1 VGVAS
6 VQAVAELQIQGVTP
20 DALSTSDLRLGDGGG
35 WGAGDRGSSDLEI
48 AGPCW
53 RSSTWVSNPKGLQ
66 MFRSSDLEIAGPC
79 WRPSTRPSD
88 LQIFRSWDLRPP
100 RAFRSSDLQIL
111 RSRAHAGA
119 QAPGLRTFR
128 FSGRGISTPRA
139 FRSSDLQILR
149 SKEAV
154 TRCGGDVVCRSGC
167 RVCTACGQG
176 SGVAQTVS
184 RCHELKGDTE
194 FDKTLKRSAK
204 SLRTC
209 NNIWGRFAAQSDP
222 NYAPEWTKRR
232 RL

>member
-1 VGVAS
+1 VW
-6 VQAVAELQIQGVTP
+6 QACRPWPSYRSRVSRLTHSAPQI
-20 DALSTSDLRLGDGGG
+20 LG
-35 WGAGDRGSSDLEI
+35 WGMGAAGGLE
-48 AGPCW
+48 
-53 RSSTWVSNPKGLQ
+53 TV
-66 MFRSSDLEIAGPC
+66 
-79 WRPSTRPSD
+79 D
-88 LQIFRSWDLRPP
+88 LQILKSRARAGAPALGSPTP
-100 RAFRSSDLQIL
+100 RAFRCSDPQIL
-111 RSRAHAGA
+111 KSRARAGA

>member
-1 VGVAS
+1 MW
-6 VQAVAELQIQGVTP
+6 QACRPWPSYRSRVSRPTHSAPQI
-20 DALSTSDLRLGDGGG
+20 LG
-35 WGAGDRGSSDLEI
+35 WGMGAAGGLE
-48 AGPCW
+48 
-53 RSSTWVSNPKGLQ
+53 TV
-66 MFRSSDLEIAGPC
+66 
-79 WRPSTRPSD
+79 D
-88 LQIFRSWDLRPP
+88 LQILKSRARAGAPALGSPTP
-100 RAFRSSDLQIL
+100 RAFRCSDPQIL
-111 RSRAHAGA
+111 KSRARAGA

>member
-1 VGVAS
+1 MGA
-6 VQAVAELQIQGVTP
+6 A
-20 DALSTSDLRLGDGGG
+20 GG
-35 WGAGDRGSSDLEI
+35 LE
-48 AGPCW
+48 
-53 RSSTWVSNPKGLQ
+53 TV
-66 MFRSSDLEIAGPC
+66 
-79 WRPSTRPSD
+79 D
-88 LQIFRSWDLRPP
+88 LQILKSRARAGAPALGSPTPRAFRCSDPQILKSRARAGAQAPGLRTFRFSGRGISTP

>member
-1 VGVAS
+1 MW
-6 VQAVAELQIQGVTP
+6 QACRPWPSYRSRVSRLTHSAPQI
-20 DALSTSDLRLGDGGG
+20 LG
-35 WGAGDRGSSDLEI
+35 WGMGAAGGLE
-48 AGPCW
+48 
-53 RSSTWVSNPKGLQ
+53 TV
-66 MFRSSDLEIAGPC
+66 
-79 WRPSTRPSD
+79 
-88 LQIFRSWDLRPP
+88 
-100 RAFRSSDLQIL
+100 DLQIL
-111 RSRAHAGA
+111 KSRARAGAPALGSPTQRAFRCSDPQILKSRARAGA

>member
-1 VGVAS
+1 MGA
-6 VQAVAELQIQGVTP
+6 A
-20 DALSTSDLRLGDGGG
+20 GG
-35 WGAGDRGSSDLEI
+35 LE
-48 AGPCW
+48 
-53 RSSTWVSNPKGLQ
+53 TV
-66 MFRSSDLEIAGPC
+66 
-79 WRPSTRPSD
+79 D
-88 LQIFRSWDLRPP
+88 LQILKSRARAGAPALGSPTPRAFRCSDPQILKSRARAGAQAPGLRTFRFSGRGISTP

-176 SGVAQTVS
+176 SGVAHS
-184 RCHELKGDTE
+184 C
-194 FDKTLKRSAK
+194 
-204 SLRTC
+204 SLRHLAGHVGYPSLS
-209 NNIWGRFAAQSDP
+209 NFP
-222 NYAPEWTKRR
+222 
-232 RL
+232 L